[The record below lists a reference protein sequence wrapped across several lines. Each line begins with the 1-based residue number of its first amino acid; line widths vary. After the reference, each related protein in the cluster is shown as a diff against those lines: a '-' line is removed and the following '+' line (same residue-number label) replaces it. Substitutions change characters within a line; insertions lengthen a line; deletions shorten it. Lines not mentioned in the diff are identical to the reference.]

1 MRRVASSPSLD
12 LDASLPHSTNETKV
26 NLPTVPLHLSQESLA
41 GSSNVFLP
49 HADAGDEGKA
59 GLVRRLVPGG
69 APAERLVLF
78 EADLYDAASFA
89 PAIAGCQF
97 VFLVA
102 TPSAHEA
109 TASKYKTAAEA
120 ATDAVRIILRLCEES
135 KTVKRAI
142 HTASVSAAS
151 PLTKSSS
158 AAAAV
163 YRDFISE
170 SCWTPLD
177 VDYPLRNTHFD
188 VSGLVLQIEPWIP
201 DLNFRSN
208 ILSSIVPCD
217 HLQKYI
223 ESKLV
228 SEKEL
233 LGYNDGL
240 SPAFEVVTLPC
251 GLVAGDTVLGHVPET
266 VESAVAPVTAREPYF
281 TLPRILQRLLGSVPL
296 VHVDDVC
303 AAHIFYM
310 EQPSLSGRFLCT
322 AAYPTVHDVLEHY
335 RSMYSHLD
343 LLRET
348 DEVLV
353 RVQSER
359 DKLGE
364 LGFRYKYKMEQILD
378 ESIGCVVRLGCLDAS
393 RLSV

>member
-1 MRRVASSPSLD
+1 MAEEGKSGVSVCVTGGAGFIGSWLVKK
-12 LDASLPHSTNETKV
+12 LLEGGY
-26 NLPTVPLHLSQESLA
+26 TV
-41 GSSNVFLP
+41 
-49 HADAGDEGKA
+49 HATLRSIGDEGKA
-59 GLVRRLVPGG
+59 GLLRRLIPGG
-69 APAERLVLF
+69 TPPERLVLF

-89 PAIAGCQF
+89 PSIAGCQF

-109 TASKYKTAAEA
+109 TASKYKTATEA
-120 ATDAVRIILRLCEES
+120 AADAVRVILRLCKES
-135 KTVKRAI
+135 KTVKRVI

-158 AAAAV
+158 AATAV

-177 VDYPLRNTHFD
+177 VDYPLPNPHFD
-188 VSGLVLQIEPWIP
+188 
-201 DLNFRSN
+201 
-208 ILSSIVPCD
+208 
-217 HLQKYI
+217 KYI

-233 LGYNDGL
+233 LGYNDGE

-266 VESAVAPVTAREPYF
+266 VESAVAPVTGREPYF

-303 AAHIFYM
+303 TAHIFCM
-310 EQPSLSGRFLCT
+310 EQPSLSGRFLCA

-335 RSMYSHLD
+335 RSKYPHID

-364 LGFRYKYKMEQILD
+364 LGFLYKYKMDQILD
-378 ESIGCVVRLGCLDAS
+378 ESISCAVRLGGLDAS
-393 RLSV
+393 RLSVQQK